1 MAPGWLP
8 RAASFFALFFPRE
21 VGWGLVGSVLSALPP
36 EDPRHP
42 SLACPAAAR
51 VPTCSQA
58 LPQGKVTVGKQP
70 QKDSTETSPHLK
82 LLLQLRHLRR
92 AQPAWPSE
100 VIPLAA
106 DPEQPLLH
114 PSHCDPSGVCEV
126 TPPVRQPHA
135 TNTPCFIQGTV
146 NATLCQAHKP
156 GGADLTS

>member
-1 MAPGWLP
+1 M
-8 RAASFFALFFPRE
+8 
-21 VGWGLVGSVLSALPP
+21 GSVLSALRP
-36 EDPRHP
+36 EDSRHP

-58 LPQGKVTVGKQP
+58 LPQGKVMVGKQP

-82 LLLQLRHLRR
+82 LLLKLRHLRR

-114 PSHCDPSGVCEV
+114 PSHRDPSGVCEV